1 MGNSNL
7 VEKLAVVPLESS
19 ILVTTNLFFF
29 FLSHWL
35 LESSGFILVAGV
47 NVQTGEEVAVKL
59 VIKLFFNVRDC
70 LRMTFV
76 ITNINGKTEFDSH
89 SKKMTLTSF
98 LFCFVWISL
107 LCFFLPLLSQESVK
121 TKHPQLHYESK
132 LYMLLQ
138 GGSIVSF
145 FF

>member
-1 MGNSNL
+1 MDLVIGGKFKLGRKIGSGSFGELYLGNHKS
-7 VEKLAVVPLESS
+7 
-19 ILVTTNLFFF
+19 FFF

-98 LFCFVWISL
+98 LFCFV
-107 LCFFLPLLSQESVK
+107 
-121 TKHPQLHYESK
+121 
-132 LYMLLQ
+132 
-138 GGSIVSF
+138 
-145 FF
+145 